1 MNRIKPRTILL
12 ALTLGLG
19 LVLTIPA
26 AAQTTEA
33 SEQDKYELALRYGD
47 MDVAK
52 NVLYNRISAEPN
64 NLGLLDTLAMLY
76 FDYQKFTSCILVCRD
91 VLSANPDNFAA
102 LEMSALSFE
111 NLGLKDKALSN
122 YESMYMKRSNKL
134 VLYKM
139 AALQFE
145 LKRYI
150 ESNTN
155 LGILLKDASSDS
167 EQVTFSTGGATQI
180 SVPLKAAVHNLM
192 GLIKQEEGDKDAAK
206 QSFESA
212 LEVHPDFS
220 FAQENLKKLQEN

>member
-1 MNRIKPRTILL
+1 MKFKKPRIILL
-12 ALTLGLG
+12 SLTLGLVAM
-19 LVLTIPA
+19 LSIPA
-26 AAQTTEA
+26 MAQETEV
-33 SEQDKYELALRYGD
+33 SEQDKYDLALRYGD

-52 NVLYNRISAEPN
+52 NVLYHRISAEPN

-91 VLSANPDNFAA
+91 ILSANPDNFSA

-122 YESMYMKRSNKL
+122 YESMYMKKSNKL

-155 LGILLKDASSDS
+155 LDILLKDPSSDS
-167 EQVTFSTGGATQI
+167 EQVTFSTGASQI
-180 SVPLKAAVHNLM
+180 SVPLKAAAHNLK
-192 GLIKQEEGDKDAAK
+192 GLIKQEEGDKVAAK

-212 LEVHPDFS
+212 LEVQPDFS
-220 FAQENLKKLQEN
+220 FAQENLKKLAEN

>member
-1 MNRIKPRTILL
+1 MNRTKPRIILL
-12 ALTLGLG
+12 ALSLA
-19 LVLTIPA
+19 LVVMATIPSL
-26 AAQTTEA
+26 AQTTEV
-33 SEQDKYELALRYGD
+33 SEQDKYQLALRYGD

-52 NVLYNRISAEPN
+52 NVLYHRISAEPN

-76 FDYQKFTSCILVCRD
+76 FDYQKYTSCILVCRD
-91 VLSANPDNFAA
+91 ILSANPDNFAA

-122 YESMYMKRSNKL
+122 YESMYLKKNNKL

-150 ESNTN
+150 ESSTN
-155 LGILLKDASSDS
+155 LDILLKNAKSDDQ
-167 EQVTFSTGGATQI
+167 QVTFSTGASQI
-180 SVPLKAAVHNLM
+180 SVPLQAAVHNLK
-192 GLIKQEEGDKDAAK
+192 GLIKQEEGDKAAAK

-220 FAQENLKKLQEN
+220 FAKENLKKLEEN